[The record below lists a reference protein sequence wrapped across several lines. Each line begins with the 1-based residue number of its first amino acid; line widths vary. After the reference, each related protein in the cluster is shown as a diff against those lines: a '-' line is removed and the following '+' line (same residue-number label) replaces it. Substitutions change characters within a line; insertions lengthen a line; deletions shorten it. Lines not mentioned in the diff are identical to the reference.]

1 MSISPPRILGFIIAI
16 SGDQY
21 PTPDIVVYI
30 SSYGTGG
37 SLNISTTISH
47 GAAIWHPAAMDS
59 DEFDDDIADEDIL
72 AALDQVS
79 SSNGGH
85 LASNSSSNGVKS
97 GNTHGPNQRQQAA
110 QELDD
115 LPSDAFSSP
124 EPVRENV
131 RAPPRPGAA
140 ARTGFSRTN
149 SGTMRQ
155 TTLWGGQA
163 ATEDVPRPSQPTTAR
178 VFRADLPPEPPS
190 PHELDREAMKT
201 WVYPTN
207 LGPTRDYQFSIVKN
221 SLFNNTLVALP
232 TGLGKTFIAATVM
245 LNFYRWT
252 KSAKIVFVAP
262 TKPLVTQQI
271 DACYHIAGIPRSE
284 TTLLTGDI
292 APALRS
298 DEWEKRRVFF
308 MTPQTLLND
317 LSHGYADPKSIC
329 LMVIDEAH
337 RAVGE
342 YAYAKATK
350 LIRRFSNSFRVLAL
364 TATPGSKVETV
375 QEVIDNLGISHC
387 EIRTEESLDIRQY
400 VHQRNIDQII
410 LEPSDEMNLI
420 SDLFTEALKPLTEKL
435 TSQNIWYGRNPMALT
450 TYGLIQA
457 QKEWFATR
465 GNRAN
470 QGVQFMMRAIFS
482 VLTSLAHS
490 IKLLQFHGIKPF
502 YENMLDFRSE
512 QEDKGEK
519 GSKYKRQIVD
529 SPSFQEMMDKIA
541 GWLKMDGFVGHPKL
555 TALADCVLN
564 HFMDKGES
572 TRVIVFSEYRDS
584 AEEIVRMFNA
594 HRPLIKATV
603 FVGQAD
609 GKRGEGMKQ
618 KQQIETIERFK
629 TGAYNVL
636 VATSIGEEGLDIGQ
650 VDLIVCYD
658 SSASPIRML
667 QRMGR
672 TGRKR
677 AGNIAL
683 LLMRGKEEEQFA
695 KSKDN
700 YEKMQRL
707 ICEGSRFNFRFDLS
721 TRIVPRD
728 IRPEIDMRHVEIPV
742 ENTQNTS
749 LPEPKKRQAPRGKKK
764 PPKKFHMPDGVQ
776 TGFQKVSDFMK
787 PTTSTGRVASSSK
800 SKPIRNP
807 ELDDIAAVPELER
820 VVLGPDELHEL
831 ERTYRNLPFSR
842 SVVEDVD
849 MPDMTAHSTLQRQLR
864 PTVFFGHGSY
874 TKRCVKLLHKMD
886 SDPDS
891 FVRPCRDADTSDF
904 LEIPVRPFVYSDN
917 GETDASDDQSEAEG
931 KKRAFVDLDSDDD
944 TTMMEFQQPKKRK
957 VAAPRKQ
964 PKKTQPK
971 KAPKS
976 AVLDSEDEDLFDSEP
991 DMDAPEE
998 EPGLPPRLSEAKRR
1012 KKLNAKSKGKLNRKA
1027 AIGSDEIGD
1036 DCERDSDL
1044 LDESDSDD
1052 GADLADFVVG
1062 DDQATSSMLDSEATS
1077 PIRQAE
1083 RTPRAE
1089 ASKPYFVPT
1098 QFTATQE
1105 SEDVPELDTLTGK
1118 SAFESWAN
1126 GGSEEA
1132 APAKRKRRGRATLLD
1147 SDDSDV

>member
-1 MSISPPRILGFIIAI
+1 
-16 SGDQY
+16 
-21 PTPDIVVYI
+21 
-30 SSYGTGG
+30 
-37 SLNISTTISH
+37 
-47 GAAIWHPAAMDS
+47 MDS

-72 AALDQVS
+72 AAFDQVS
-79 SSNGGH
+79 SSNRGQI
-85 LASNSSSNGVKS
+85 ASTSSSNGFRNDPQVSTK
-97 GNTHGPNQRQQAA
+97 QQSVVA

-115 LPSDAFSSP
+115 LPSDAFSSQ
-124 EPVRENV
+124 EPVSENV
-131 RAPPRPGAA
+131 RGPTRPVAA
-140 ARTGFSRTN
+140 ARTGFNRTN
-149 SGTMRQ
+149 SGTYRQ
-155 TTLWGGQA
+155 TTLWGGQV
-163 ATEDVPRPSQPTTAR
+163 ATDDAPRLPQPTTAR
-178 VFRADLPPEPPS
+178 VYRADLPPEQPS
-190 PHELDREAMKT
+190 PHQLDREAMKT

-207 LGPTRDYQFSIVKN
+207 LGPTRDYQFSIVRN

-252 KSAKIVFVAP
+252 TSAKIVFVAP

-292 APALRS
+292 PPALRS

-317 LSHGYADPKSIC
+317 LSHGYADPKSVGLI
-329 LMVIDEAH
+329 VIDEAH

-387 EIRTEESLDIRQY
+387 EIRTEDSLDIRQY
-400 VHQRNIDQII
+400 VHQRSIDQIV
-410 LEPSDEMNLI
+410 LDPSDEMLLI
-420 SDLFTEALKPLTEKL
+420 GELFTEALKPLTEKL
-435 TSQNIWYGRNPMALT
+435 SSQNIWYGRNPMALT

-465 GNRAN
+465 GHRAN

-502 YENMLDFRSE
+502 YDNMIDFRSE
-512 QEDKGEK
+512 QEEKGEK
-519 GSKYKRQIVD
+519 GSKYRRQIID
-529 SPSFQEMMDKIA
+529 SDSFQEMMDKIS
-541 GWLKMDGFVGHPKL
+541 GWLKLDNFVGHPKL

-564 HFMDKGES
+564 HFMDNGEA

-618 KQQIETIERFK
+618 KQQIETIEKFK

-677 AGNIAL
+677 AGNIVL

-700 YEKMQRL
+700 YEKMQKL

-728 IRPEIDMRHVEIPV
+728 IRPEVDMRHVEIPI

-749 LPEPKKRQAPRGKKK
+749 LPEPKKRQVPRGKKK

-787 PTTSTGRVASSSK
+787 VTPKTGQSTPKASSK
-800 SKPIRNP
+800 AKRNS
-807 ELDDIAAVPELER
+807 ELDDIAAVPELDR
-820 VVLGPDELHEL
+820 VVLGPDELYDL
-831 ERTYRNLPFSR
+831 NRTYRDLPFNR
-842 SVVEDVD
+842 SVVEETD
-849 MPDMTAHSTLQRQLR
+849 MPSMTAHPALQRQLR
-864 PTVFFGHGSY
+864 PTAFVAHGTH
-874 TKRCVKLLHKMD
+874 TKRCVKVLRKMEGD
-886 SDPDS
+886 SDS
-891 FVRPCRDADTSDF
+891 LVRACRHADTSDY
-904 LEIPVRPFVYSDN
+904 LEIPVKPFVYSDN
-917 GETDASDDQSEAEG
+917 GETDASDNQTATDG
-931 KKRAFVDLDSDDD
+931 RKRPVIEVESDDD
-944 TTMMEFQQPKKRK
+944 SLAVNETLHQKRRKVSTTKAQPLAKKAQPPAKKAQPKKK
-957 VAAPRKQ
+957 ASAATRRALEP
-964 PKKTQPK
+964 
-971 KAPKS
+971 
-976 AVLDSEDEDLFDSEP
+976 EEEDLFDSDLDIDVE
-991 DMDAPEE
+991 EE

-1012 KKLNAKSKGKLNRKA
+1012 KRLNAKSKGKYSRKA

-1052 GADLADFVVG
+1052 GADLEDFVVG

-1077 PIRQAE
+1077 PLRPSQ

-1105 SEDVPELDTLTGK
+1105 SEGIPEFEMLVGSSKTGNR
-1118 SAFESWAN
+1118 SN
-1126 GGSEEA
+1126 GVSEAA
-1132 APAKRKRRGRATLLD
+1132 APARRGRRGRPALLD
-1147 SDDSDV
+1147 SDDSDA

>member
-1 MSISPPRILGFIIAI
+1 
-16 SGDQY
+16 
-21 PTPDIVVYI
+21 
-30 SSYGTGG
+30 
-37 SLNISTTISH
+37 
-47 GAAIWHPAAMDS
+47 MDS
-59 DEFDDDIADEDIL
+59 DEFDDDIADEDML
-72 AALDQVS
+72 AAFDQLS
-79 SSNGGH
+79 SSKGGQI
-85 LASNSSSNGVKS
+85 ASTSTSNAV
-97 GNTHGPNQRQQAA
+97 NTNRIHGLTNDQSVA
-110 QELDD
+110 QELLD

-124 EPVRENV
+124 EPPRKNV
-131 RAPPRPGAA
+131 QPPTRPAVT
-140 ARTGFSRTN
+140 ARSGFSRTN
-149 SGTMRQ
+149 SGTFRQ
-155 TTLWGGQA
+155 TTLWGGHA
-163 ATEDVPRPSQPTTAR
+163 ATDDAPRASQTTTAR
-178 VFRADLPPEPPS
+178 VYRADLPPEQPS
-190 PHELDREAMKT
+190 PHQLDREAMKT

-207 LGPTRDYQFSIVKN
+207 LGPTRDYQYSIVRN

-252 KSAKIVFVAP
+252 KTAKIVFVAP

-271 DACYHIAGIPRSE
+271 DACYNIAGIPRSE

-292 APALRS
+292 PPALRS

-317 LSHGYADPKSIC
+317 LSHGYADPKSIG
-329 LMVIDEAH
+329 LIVIDEAH

-350 LIRRFSNSFRVLAL
+350 LIRRFSNNFRVLAL

-400 VHQRNIDQII
+400 VHQRNIDQIV
-410 LEPSDEMNLI
+410 LEPSDEINLI
-420 SDLFTEALKPLTEKL
+420 GELFTEALKPLTEKL
-435 TSQNIWYGRNPMALT
+435 SAQNIWYGRNPMALT

-465 GNRAN
+465 GHRAN
-470 QGVQFMMRAIFS
+470 PGVQFMMRAIFS

-490 IKLLQFHGIKPF
+490 IKLLQYHGIRPF
-502 YENMLDFRSE
+502 YDNMVDFRSE
-512 QEDKGEK
+512 QEGKGEK
-519 GSKYKRQIVD
+519 GSKYRRQILD
-529 SPSFQEMMDKIA
+529 STSFQEMMDKIS
-541 GWLKMDGFVGHPKL
+541 GWLKTDGFVGHPKL

-564 HFMDKGES
+564 HFMDNGEA

-584 AEEIVRMFNA
+584 AEEIVRMFNT

-618 KQQIETIERFK
+618 KQQIDTIEKFK

-677 AGNIAL
+677 AGNITL

-700 YEKMQRL
+700 YEKMQQL

-728 IRPEIDMRHVEIPV
+728 IRPEVDMRHVEIPI

-749 LPEPKKRQAPRGKKK
+749 LPEPKKRQVPKGKKK

-776 TGFQKVSDFMK
+776 TGFQKVSDFM
-787 PTTSTGRVASSSK
+787 RVTPKTRQPVSRLSSK
-800 SKPIRNP
+800 PERTP
-807 ELDDIAAVPELER
+807 ELDDVAAVPELER
-820 VVLGPDELHEL
+820 VVLGEDELYEL
-831 ERTYRNLPFSR
+831 DRIYRNLPFNR
-842 SVVEDVD
+842 SVVEDTAL
-849 MPDMTAHSTLQRQLR
+849 PDYTANPTLQREPR
-864 PTVFFGHGSY
+864 PTALVAHGTY
-874 TKRCVKLLHKMD
+874 TKRWTKMLRKISGDAD
-886 SDPDS
+886 SL
-891 FVRPCRDADTSDF
+891 VRPCRDEDISEY
-904 LEIPVRPFVYSDN
+904 LEIPVKPFVYSDN
-917 GETDASDDQSEAEG
+917 GETDASDVRSVPDG
-931 KKRAFVDLDSDDD
+931 KKRPVIEVDSDDSAP
-944 TTMMEFQQPKKRK
+944 ESEVQQKRRRISAPKAQPK
-957 VAAPRKQ
+957 VQ
-964 PKKTQPK
+964 PKAQAKAKPKAQPSTKNALLRKTSRP
-971 KAPKS
+971 ATLPE
-976 AVLDSEDEDLFDSEP
+976 LNSEDEELFDS
-991 DMDAPEE
+991 DLDIDAEEE

-1012 KKLNAKSKGKLNRKA
+1012 KKLNAKSKGKYSRKA
-1027 AIGSDEIGD
+1027 AIGSDEEGD

-1052 GADLADFVVG
+1052 GADLLDFVVG

-1077 PIRQAE
+1077 PIRPKE

-1105 SEDVPELDTLTGK
+1105 SEDVPEFDLLVGPSKSRLD
-1118 SAFESWAN
+1118 
-1126 GGSEEA
+1126 EA
-1132 APAKRKRRGRATLLD
+1132 SAPAKRARRGRAAILD
-1147 SDDSDV
+1147 SDDSDF